1 MTLLAIDPGKNV
13 GWALFDD
20 SGVEM
25 GRGVLDLDTQLD
37 NAFWFLDTDG
47 SGGVESLMWDGVDPY
62 KSSRITEIVCES
74 YLGRPNQKNGGQR
87 FWGPEALATVRTYA
101 HLARVP
107 FHLQAPTVL
116 PVAKAHAGYVQT
128 VKHLPDQDSAYLHG
142 FEFLVARGVLQPV
155 PLDD

>member
-13 GWALFDD
+13 GWAVFRDD
-20 SGVEM
+20 GSEYT
-25 GRGVLDLDTQLD
+25 RGVLDLDNGLERALD
-37 NAFWFLDTDG
+37 LRFDFLELWFVPAMY
-47 SGGVESLMWDGVDPY
+47 GGYLID
-62 KSSRITEIVCES
+62 EIVCES

-101 HLARVP
+101 HLAGVP
-107 FHLQAPTVL
+107 FHLQAPAVL

-142 FEFLVARGVLQPV
+142 FEFLVGRGVLQPV

>member
-13 GWALFDD
+13 GWAMFLS
-20 SGVEM
+20 SGVEA
-25 GRGVLDLDTQLD
+25 GRGVLDLDREIHGSFALD
-37 NAFWFLDTDG
+37 GFPRVDLWFR
-47 SGGVESLMWDGVDPY
+47 GVYVD
-62 KSSRITEIVCES
+62 EIVCES

-101 HLARVP
+101 RLAGIP
-107 FHLQAPTVL
+107 FHLQAPGVL

-142 FEFLVARGVLQPV
+142 FEFLVGRGVLQPV